1 MAAII
6 MDDIAMAMP
15 IPILCSSDGGSGSF
29 FVTLMYKGTI
39 NLSYNR
45 MNVDVLIMSNANML
59 AGGIWKFEIVVFMA
73 APCST
78 KRESICMN
86 TTEDKT
92 VQNQIGSNL
101 RMDFTSSTCVMVQ
114 RCHGFTGSTMST
126 GLIMAARSRYL
137 LFRHLRRYE
146 PHPIQTN

>member
-6 MDDIAMAMP
+6 MDAIAMAMP
-15 IPILCSSDGGSGSF
+15 IPILCSSDGGLGSL

-39 NLSYNR
+39 SLSYNR

-59 AGGIWKFEIVVFMA
+59 AGGIWKFEIVVVFMA
-73 APCST
+73 APCSA

-92 VQNQIGSNL
+92 VQNHIGSNF
-101 RMDFTSSTCVMVQ
+101 RMDFTSTCVMVQ
-114 RCHGFTGSTMST
+114 RCHGFAGSTMST
-126 GLIMAARSRYL
+126 GVIMAARSRYL
-137 LFRHLRRYE
+137 KPLV
-146 PHPIQTN
+146 